1 MKWNRILLTSILTV
15 LLLFLA
21 ACGGANNT
29 EENQNDGTTTEETE
43 TNKQATKNE
52 SSATGDLILA
62 TTTSTQDS
70 GLLDVLI
77 PIFEEQTDVN
87 VKTIAVGTGQA
98 LEMGTKGEADALLVH
113 SPQAEE
119 EIVAS
124 GDAINRK
131 KVMYNDYVIV
141 GPTADPAVV
150 KGLKVTEAFQKL
162 LDKNAVFVSR
172 GDDSGTHKKELAIW
186 TAIGLTPTDNKSY
199 KQVGQGMGATL
210 KVGNEKDGYV
220 LTDRATWLAQ
230 KDNLA
235 NLNIVVEGD
244 DELLNIYHVMQVN
257 PEKHDKV
264 NAAAGES
271 FVDFMVNE
279 ETLKVIEEF
288 GVEEYG
294 EPLFFPDTE
303 E

>member
-1 MKWNRILLTSILTV
+1 MKWNRLLLTSVLTV
-15 LLLFLA
+15 LLLFLG
-21 ACGGANNT
+21 ACGNSINT
-29 EENQNDGTTTEETE
+29 EEKQNEGNTEQQTGT
-43 TNKQATKNE
+43 NA
-52 SSATGDLILA
+52 SGDIILA

-77 PIFEEQTDVN
+77 PMFEEQTDVN

-113 SPQAEE
+113 SPAAEE
-119 EIVAS
+119 EIVTS
-124 GDAINRK
+124 GDAVNRK
-131 KVMYNDYVIV
+131 KVMYNDYIIV
-141 GPTADPAVV
+141 GPKEDPAGV
-150 KGLKVTEAFQKL
+150 KGLPVTEAFEKIL
-162 LDKNAVFVSR
+162 NENAVFVSR
-172 GDDSGTHKKELAIW
+172 GDDSGTHKKELGIW
-186 TAIGLTPTDNKSY
+186 NALELTPTDNSAY
-199 KQVGQGMGATL
+199 TEVGQGMGKTL
-210 KVGNEKDGYV
+210 QIGNEKNGYV

-230 KDNLA
+230 KDNLEF
-235 NLNIVVEGD
+235 LDIVVEGD

-264 NAAAGES
+264 NAEAGEA

-279 ETLKVIEEF
+279 DTLKVIEGF